1 MCWSKSGSKKTP
13 ELWCIAAIT
22 GGAIGNFIDR
32 ISSGLVID
40 MICIP
45 WFSTFNVA
53 DLFITFGALI
63 LVVYILVKDKALL
76 ADEPKKNQRPGMTL
90 TLDKTGERLDAALAR
105 LVPSLSRSQAQ
116 RLIEQGAVT
125 HGGRPVKKKRKAL
138 SRRYA
143 GADAPG
149 GPRGP
154 DRGAADPAE
163 VCYEDADV
171 IVVNK
176 PKGLVVHPAPG
187 HADGTLVNALLAHC
201 GDSLSGIGGEKRPG
215 IVHRI
220 DKDTSGLIIAAKND
234 AAHAA
239 LAAQLKDHS
248 LARTYVCLVC
258 GRIRDDA
265 GTIDAPIGR
274 HPTDR
279 KKMAVTQKNS
289 RSAVTHWRVLE
300 RFAAYTLVECRLET
314 GRTHQIRVH
323 MAYRGHPILG
333 DMVYGHKKPELGQ
346 SSQCLHAKELRF
358 VHPRTGEPVTV
369 SCGLPDYFTAL
380 LEKLRAGA

>member
-1 MCWSKSGSKKTP
+1 
-13 ELWCIAAIT
+13 
-22 GGAIGNFIDR
+22 
-32 ISSGLVID
+32 
-40 MICIP
+40 
-45 WFSTFNVA
+45 
-53 DLFITFGALI
+53 
-63 LVVYILVKDKALL
+63 
-76 ADEPKKNQRPGMTL
+76 MTL

-125 HGGRPVKKKRKAL
+125 HGGRPMKKNEKL
-138 SRRYA
+138 SA
-143 GADAPG
+143 GDTLELTLPEVREVPIEAQPI
-149 GPRGP
+149 PL
-154 DRGAADPAE
+154 E

-220 DKDTSGLIIAAKND
+220 DKDTSGLLIAAKND
-234 AAHAA
+234 AAHAH
-239 LAAQLKDHS
+239 LSAQLKDHT
-248 LARTYVCLVC
+248 LARTYECIVC
-258 GRIRDDA
+258 GNLKEDS

-279 KKMAVTQKNS
+279 KKMAVTEKNS
-289 RSAVTHWRVLE
+289 RNAVTHWEVIARY
-300 RFAAYTLVECRLET
+300 RGYTHLRCRLET

-323 MAYRGHPILG
+323 LAWRSHPIVG
-333 DMVYGHKKPELGQ
+333 DMIYGHKKPELGLN
-346 SSQCLHAKELRF
+346 SQCLHAAALDF
-358 VHPRTGEPVTV
+358 IHPRTGKPVHV
-369 SCGLPDYFTAL
+369 ECELPDYFTQAL
-380 LEKLRAGA
+380 SKLEPL